1 MKFSGLLTVQVFQLA
16 SVFHLCV
23 VHGGELFARPDTI
36 TNVAAGEEVLF
47 PIQSQGREDQ
57 CNITFKSRFPQTFE
71 ILELKSNNPEKL
83 HIVYPLYQ
91 HRVGIYR
98 NSVIL
103 YDVQV
108 NDSGEY
114 EMRIDCG
121 TKLKR
126 HDRSSYRKHVFVY
139 HLFVVCND
147 ALLARPDTITNA
159 RKGAQVRFPMQPEG
173 NDSYDVTFGLKLPRA
188 FKILTWKSSN
198 PEKLHIVHPL
208 YRHRVG
214 IQRDYVVLND
224 VQVIDTGVYEI
235 YVDYYGTVL
244 KNRGHSMFTLHVIEP
259 VSHPMTAIYG
269 NCVNSTNITL
279 GCSVS
284 KESNIT
290 IHWEKVSVSGVLSEI
305 YNGSMLV
312 VDCGNEE
319 EQYEYRCFVE
329 NPVSNATSN
338 LVTIGPYYRTNT
350 KGQRTCLIVLV
361 PLAFIVVVSASVFLW
376 SIKRKPDS
384 EQEIAIGN

>member
-16 SVFHLCV
+16 SVFHLDV
-23 VHGGELFARPDTI
+23 VCGGEVFARPNTI
-36 TNVAAGEEVLF
+36 TNVPAGEEVLF

-83 HIVYPLYQ
+83 HIVYPLYR
-91 HRVGIYR
+91 HRVGIDR

-103 YDVQV
+103 YDAQV
-108 NDSGEY
+108 NDTGEY
-114 EMRIDCG
+114 EMHIDDCG

-126 HDRSSYRKHVFVY
+126 HDRSSYRKQVFVF

-147 ALLARPDTITNA
+147 AVLARPDTITNA
-159 RKGAQVRFPMQPEG
+159 RKGEQVQFPMHPEG
-173 NDSYDVTFGLKLPRA
+173 NDSYDVTFGLKFPRA

-214 IQRDYVVLND
+214 MQRDYVVLND

-235 YVDYYGTVL
+235 YVDYYGIVL
-244 KNRGHSMFTLHVIEP
+244 KNRGHSTFTLHVIEP
-259 VSHPMTAIYG
+259 VSHPVTAIYG

-284 KESNIT
+284 KESNIM
-290 IHWEKVSVSGVLSEI
+290 IYWEKVSVSGVLCEI
-305 YNGSMLV
+305 YNGSVLV
-312 VDCGNEE
+312 IDCANEE

-329 NPVSNATSN
+329 NPVSNASSN
-338 LVTIGPYYRTNT
+338 LVTIGPYYRTST
-350 KGQRTCLIVLV
+350 KE
-361 PLAFIVVVSASVFLW
+361 S
-376 SIKRKPDS
+376 PDL
-384 EQEIAIGN
+384 NKK